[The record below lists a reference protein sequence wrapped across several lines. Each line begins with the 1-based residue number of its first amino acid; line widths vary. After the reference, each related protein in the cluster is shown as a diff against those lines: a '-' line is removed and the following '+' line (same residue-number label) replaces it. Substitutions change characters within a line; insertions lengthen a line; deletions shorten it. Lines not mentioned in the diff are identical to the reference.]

1 MRKLLI
7 IASVAALAAPVALI
21 PTFAAARDSNYGT
34 SDPCSDARRSSANKG
49 TLLGAGAGALAGG
62 LIAGHGNKL
71 GGALIGGAAGS
82 VIGHQVGMHN
92 VKWSTPP
99 SYYRPRDGC
108 RWVEEKN
115 RGFEVCRGPDGVW
128 RPSDRR

>member
-62 LIAGHGNKL
+62 LI
-71 GGALIGGAAGS
+71 GGAAGA
-82 VIGHQVGMHN
+82 VIGHQVGKHN
-92 VKWSTPP
+92 VKCATPP